1 LTGRQATAS
10 LPIHF
15 ITVNY
20 HCGDYIRSL
29 IEAVGASAE
38 EPGSLHFVVVNNSP
52 ADRSLHHWLEAGS
65 PRLAVQLLES
75 GANLGFGSGCNLGLR
90 HVWQAD
96 PQAVAWLI
104 NPDARLDGRAIAY
117 VRQCLSDDEQIA
129 LLGTRIRDLQG
140 EVWFSHGS
148 FNPWTGQLGHRF
160 PGDDCRPLPVRTWPT
175 RWISGCSMIFRLGV
189 FRDCPQFDPRYFLDY
204 EDADICERLHRL
216 GYRLRVTQAVLVEH
230 QVSAITQ
237 RAPRAKYQ
245 HATFSKLYFL
255 HRHATPVALLLNL
268 VYYAV
273 RPLSFCLSDPERARG
288 RWWGL
293 GDYLRWRVGRL
304 LGRPE
309 QPHPRT
315 SFTVSS

>member
-1 LTGRQATAS
+1 MGRTSAAR

-20 HCGDYIRSL
+20 HCGDFIRGL
-29 IEAVGASAE
+29 IEAIGSSADDPE
-38 EPGSLHFVVVNNSP
+38 SLRFVVVNNSP
-52 ADRSLHHWLEAGS
+52 ADRSLREWIDTSSLPLPVRLIEA
-65 PRLAVQLLES
+65 

-90 HVWQAD
+90 HVWQTD
-96 PQAVAWLI
+96 RQAVAWLI
-104 NPDARLDGRAIAY
+104 NPDARLDEGAITY
-117 VRQCLSDDEQIA
+117 VRQCLRDDDLIA
-129 LLGTRIRDLQG
+129 LLGTRIRDPRG
-140 EVWFSHGS
+140 TVWFSHGS
-148 FNPWTGQLGHRF
+148 FNRWTGQLGHRF

-189 FRDCPQFDPRYFLDY
+189 LRDCPQFDPRYFLDY
-204 EDADICERLHRL
+204 EDADISERHHRL

-255 HRHATPVALLLNL
+255 HRHATPLALLLNL
-268 VYYAV
+268 LYYAV

-293 GDYLRWRVGRL
+293 GDYLRWCWWRL
-304 LGRPE
+304 LRRPDP
-309 QPHPRT
+309 PHPRT

>member
-1 LTGRQATAS
+1 MDSPSTAS

-20 HCGDYIRSL
+20 HCGDFIRGL
-29 IEAVGASAE
+29 IEAIGASAE
-38 EPGSLHFVVVNNSP
+38 DPASLRFIVVNNSP
-52 ADRSLHHWLEAGS
+52 ADQSLRQWIDTKSPPLPVTLIEA
-65 PRLAVQLLES
+65 

-90 HVWQAD
+90 HVWQSD
-96 PQAVAWLI
+96 RQAVAWLI
-104 NPDARLDGRAIAY
+104 NPDARLDRGAIAY
-117 VRQCLSDDEQIA
+117 VRQCLQDDDQIA
-129 LLGTRIRDLQG
+129 MLGTRIRDPQG
-140 EVWFSHGS
+140 DVWFSHGS
-148 FNPWTGQLGHRF
+148 FNRWTGQLGHSF
-160 PGDDCRPLPVRTWPT
+160 PSDDCRPLPVRTWPT
-175 RWISGCSMIFRLGV
+175 RWISGCSMIFRLGGL
-189 FRDCPQFDPRYFLDY
+189 RDCPQFDPRYFLDY
-204 EDADICERLHRL
+204 EDADICERHHRL

-230 QVSAITQ
+230 QVSAITR

-255 HRHATPVALLLNL
+255 HRHATPLALLLNL
-268 VYYAV
+268 LYYAI

-293 GDYLRWRVGRL
+293 GDYLRWCWRWF

-309 QPHPRT
+309 PPHPRT